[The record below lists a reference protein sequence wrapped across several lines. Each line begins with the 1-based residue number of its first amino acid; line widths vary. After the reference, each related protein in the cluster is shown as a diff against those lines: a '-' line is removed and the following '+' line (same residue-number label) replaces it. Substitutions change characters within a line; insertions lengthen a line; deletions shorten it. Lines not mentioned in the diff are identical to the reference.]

1 MPRWSNFLVKDL
13 YDLDLTKFCFSV
25 LYDSLY
31 KKKNDD
37 KRNPTYTNFFE
48 YVIPN
53 TYISLIYL
61 NATDLLTIPLIF
73 IFLPCHEKA
82 LDSNYFSHENSKPH
96 CELQVTIC

>member
-13 YDLDLTKFCFSV
+13 YDLGLTKFCFSV

-48 YVIPN
+48 YVMPN
-53 TYISLIYL
+53 TYISLVLSKCHKSIDNSIDFYL
-61 NATDLLTIPLIF
+61 FTL
-73 IFLPCHEKA
+73 
-82 LDSNYFSHENSKPH
+82 S
-96 CELQVTIC
+96 